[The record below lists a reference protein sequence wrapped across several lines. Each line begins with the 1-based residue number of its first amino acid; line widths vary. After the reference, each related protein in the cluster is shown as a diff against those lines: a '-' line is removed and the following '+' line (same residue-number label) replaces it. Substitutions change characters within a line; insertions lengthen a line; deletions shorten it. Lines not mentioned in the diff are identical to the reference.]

1 MDIAQTHGW
10 IRVAVAIAGVL
21 SLYLGYRLFC
31 DLSPHEPRTTRSALL
46 TNLVSGGLLAVFGLI
61 ILIADVRG
69 MRTHSTVAH
78 PSWQERSTREG
89 AFGDPKRNNL
99 PAIVDRLI

>member
-10 IRVAVAIAGVL
+10 IRVAVAAAGVL

-31 DLSPHEPRTTRSALL
+31 DLSPHEPGTTRSTLL
-46 TNLVSGGLLAVFGLI
+46 TNLVSGGLLAVFGLV

-69 MRTHSTVAH
+69 MRTQALVSH
-78 PSWQERSTREG
+78 PSWEKKSANEG
-89 AFGDPKRNNL
+89 LFEAPKRNY
-99 PAIVDRLI
+99 PPGVVDRLI